1 MKIAQKYTGHGQHKN
16 HNRGCVQQNVIY
28 SIGEKIS
35 CVLLILKFYFQYR
48 YSSPPLERSPCGS
61 QKGGL

>member
-28 SIGEKIS
+28 SIGEMIS

-48 YSSPPLERSPCGS
+48 YLCGVHMELS
-61 QKGGL
+61 ILCTY